1 MKQEKPMPRRPLLE
15 EIGNSITHGVGSIFS
30 ILALILMLLNSQTK
44 SEIISS
50 IIYFLGM
57 FILFTMSCLY
67 HAFRYGSTVKKIFRR
82 FDYSSIYLLIG
93 ATYTPILLCYF
104 GGIFGT
110 VFCIIQWIIIVT
122 GITFV
127 GVFGAGR
134 LRWLHITLYFVLGW
148 CGVIFLPKM
157 FTEDI
162 MFLVY
167 ILGGGIVYTLGII
180 PFAVKKKVS
189 HFIWHFFVLFG
200 SFIQW
205 FGIYM
210 YIYIN

>member
-1 MKQEKPMPRRPLLE
+1 MKKEKPMPHRSVLE

-30 ILALILMLLNSQTK
+30 VVALILMLLNSYEK
-44 SEIISS
+44 NEIISS

-67 HAFRYGSTVKKIFRR
+67 HAFPYNSTVKKIFRR

-93 ATYTPILLCYF
+93 ATYTPILLCYIGGVF
-104 GGIFGT
+104 GIS
-110 VFCIIQWIIIVT
+110 FCIAQWIIISI

-134 LRWLHITLYFVLGW
+134 LRGLHISLYLVLGW
-148 CGVIFLPKM
+148 CGIIFIPKM
-157 FTEDI
+157 FTQDLFFFVLI
-162 MFLVY
+162 L
-167 ILGGGIVYTLGII
+167 LGGVIYTLGII
-180 PFAVKKKVS
+180 PFAMKKKAA

-200 SFIQW
+200 AVVQW
-205 FGIYM
+205 IGIYL
-210 YIYIN
+210 YIYL